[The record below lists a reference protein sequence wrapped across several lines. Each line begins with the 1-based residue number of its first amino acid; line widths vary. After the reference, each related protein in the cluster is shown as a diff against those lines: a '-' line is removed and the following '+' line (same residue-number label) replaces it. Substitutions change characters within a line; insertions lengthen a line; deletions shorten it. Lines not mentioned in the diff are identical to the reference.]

1 LILSVTTHTFILFF
15 TILSKSKQ
23 QHVADDYSKRLQM
36 GMDEARAFFAQALR
50 ATMLKQ
56 ETNTTTNSFLDNLA
70 FCQLLNET
78 KCPVSEAA
86 TQQNM
91 TKNDLYVI
99 VYNPLGVERSANVQ
113 LPVSSRGT
121 YMVEAL
127 TKRGNRTGSPFIVST
142 ICPAL
147 TNCVVKKES
156 MVQNDKQHVET
167 KYILHFKAGPIP
179 PVGAAAFRLIKV
191 SNDAAHD
198 GVDGELTATVNGKIA
213 SIVRH
218 LVANDDDDLV
228 TVSNGIVNVTFD
240 KQTGAMKRIASREVD
255 LDIEQVWGYYVPF
268 DSEFDV
274 DANAQEN
281 SGAYIFRPQ
290 TPDQKLITVAPSGA
304 RFVNTTTGIEVHVS
318 FDNAPWIKQV
328 TRVLNGQPWVEI
340 GYQVGPVPI
349 EHGRGKEVVTRFVTS
364 SIQNQGIF
372 YTDSNGR
379 EFLQRQRDIRPS
391 WPLVVHEPIA
401 GNYYP
406 VNAAIFI
413 QDVDASMTL
422 LVDRSRG
429 GASIVDGS
437 LEVMVQRRTV
447 ADDHRGVDEPMNET
461 CGGIT
466 AYPPYGRAER
476 VGEGVTVRGTHR
488 IMVGRGS
495 SGARLARSAMD
506 SIFAEPLIFVASA
519 PSATHVSFQRPSFSA
534 LAMPLPPNVMLTTLL
549 SLSNR
554 EQPTLLVRLGHQY
567 GLDEDEAL
575 SKPVK
580 VDVSLLLAA
589 HFKVDKMT
597 EMTLTGNQE
606 WKAYIARRFNWTGT
620 PEKDPVHGQDEP
632 GETTTTLNP
641 MEIRTF
647 EVVVSAK

>member
-1 LILSVTTHTFILFF
+1 M
-15 TILSKSKQ
+15 
-23 QHVADDYSKRLQM
+23 ADDYSKRLHM
-36 GMDEARAFFAQALR
+36 GMAEASAFFAQALR
-50 ATMLKQ
+50 TTMLNK
-56 ETNTTTNSFLDNLA
+56 TNTAPSFLDNLA

-86 TQQNM
+86 TQPNV
-91 TKNDLYVI
+91 TTNDLYVI
-99 VYNPLGVERSANVQ
+99 VYNPLGVERSANVH
-113 LPVSSRGT
+113 LPVSSQGT
-121 YMVEAL
+121 YEVESL
-127 TKRGNRTGSPFIVST
+127 TKQWTRTEPPFIVST
-142 ICPAL
+142 VRPTWAS
-147 TNCVVKKES
+147 CVFKKVK
-156 MVQNDKQHVET
+156 QNGNQDDDET
-167 KYILHFKAGPIP
+167 KYVLNFEAGPIP

-191 SNDAAHD
+191 SNDTAHD
-198 GVDGELTATVNGKIA
+198 GVDDDITLTMKGKIA
-213 SIVRH
+213 STSRH
-218 LVANDDDDLV
+218 LVANDDGLV
-228 TVSNGIVNVTFD
+228 NLSNGILNVTFD
-240 KQTGAMKRIASREVD
+240 KQTGAMKRLANHEVD
-255 LDIEQVWGYYVPF
+255 IDVEQIWGYYVPF

-290 TPDQKLITVAPSGA
+290 TPDQKLITVEPAPSGA
-304 RFVNTTTGIEVHVS
+304 RFVNTAVGIEVHVS

-328 TRVLNGQPWVEI
+328 TRVLKGQPWIEI

-364 SIQNQGIF
+364 SIQNEGII

-379 EFLQRQRDIRPS
+379 EFLRRQRNFRPS

-406 VNAAIFI
+406 VNAAIYI
-413 QDVDASMTL
+413 QDRNASLTL

-429 GASIVDGS
+429 GASIMDGS

-447 ADDHRGVDEPMNET
+447 ADDHRGVDEPLNET
-461 CGGIT
+461 CGGMT

-476 VGEGVTVRGTHR
+476 VGEGVTIRGTHR

-519 PSATHVSFQRPSFSA
+519 PSDTNVSFRWPSFSA
-534 LAMPLPPNVMLTTLL
+534 LALPLPPNVMLTTLL
-549 SLSNR
+549 RLPNR
-554 EQPTLLVRLGHQY
+554 KQPTLLVRLGHQY
-567 GLDEDEAL
+567 GVDEDTVL

-580 VDVSLLLAA
+580 VDMSLLLAA

-606 WKAYIARRFNWTGT
+606 WKDYIARRFNWTGT
-620 PEKDPVHGQDEP
+620 PEKGATHGQDEP
-632 GETTTTLNP
+632 GDVDTTITLNP

-647 EVVVSAK
+647 EVLVSAK

>member
-1 LILSVTTHTFILFF
+1 
-15 TILSKSKQ
+15 
-23 QHVADDYSKRLQM
+23 VADDYSKRLQL
-36 GMDEARAFFAQALR
+36 GMDETSAFFAHALR
-50 ATMLKQ
+50 TTMLT
-56 ETNTTTNSFLDNLA
+56 ETNTTTSFLDNLA

-86 TQQNM
+86 TQPNAS
-91 TKNDLYVI
+91 KNDLYVI
-99 VYNPLGVERSANVQ
+99 VYNPLGVERTVNVQ
-113 LPVSSRGT
+113 LPVSSKGT
-121 YMVEAL
+121 YAVHSL
-127 TKRGNRTGSPFIVST
+127 TKPGNHTMSPSYVST
-142 ICPAL
+142 ACPTFVDCAFTRAEFVL
-147 TNCVVKKES
+147 QDDN
-156 MVQNDKQHVET
+156 QHDET
-167 KYILHFKAGPIP
+167 KYVLKFEVGPIP

-191 SNDAAHD
+191 RNDTAHD
-198 GVDGELTATVNGKIA
+198 GKDDEVTSTVNTKSTATT
-213 SIVRH
+213 RH
-218 LVANDDDDLV
+218 LVAAGDDSLV
-228 TVSNGIVNVTFD
+228 TVSNGILTVTFD
-240 KQTGAMKRIASREVD
+240 KRTGAMKRIANHEADVYV
-255 LDIEQVWGYYVPF
+255 EQVWGYYVPF

-290 TPDQKLITVAPSGA
+290 TPDQKLITVEPAPTGA
-304 RFVNTTTGIEVHVS
+304 RFVNTTVGLEVHVS
-318 FDNAPWIKQV
+318 FDNASWVKQV
-328 TRVLNGQPWVEI
+328 TRVLHGQPWVEI
-340 GYQVGPVPI
+340 DYQVGPVPI

-364 SIQNQGIF
+364 SIQNKGIF

-379 EFLQRQRDIRPS
+379 EFLQRQRDVRLS
-391 WPLVVHEPIA
+391 WPLVAHEPIA

-413 QDVDASMTL
+413 QDTNASLTL

-461 CGGIT
+461 CGGMT

-488 IMVGRGS
+488 IMTGRGS

-519 PSATHVSFQRPSFSA
+519 PSDTHVSFQWPSFSA
-534 LAMPLPPNVMLTTLL
+534 LALPLPPNVMLTTLL
-549 SLSNR
+549 RLPNR
-554 EQPTLLVRLGHQY
+554 EHPTLLVRLGHQY
-567 GLDEDEAL
+567 GMGEDLEL
-575 SKPVK
+575 SKPVE
-580 VDVSLLLAA
+580 VDMSLLLAA
-589 HFKVDKMT
+589 HFTVDKMT

-620 PEKDPVHGQDEP
+620 TEKDPAQGQVER
-632 GETTTTLNP
+632 GETTITLNP

-647 EVVVSAK
+647 EIMVSAK